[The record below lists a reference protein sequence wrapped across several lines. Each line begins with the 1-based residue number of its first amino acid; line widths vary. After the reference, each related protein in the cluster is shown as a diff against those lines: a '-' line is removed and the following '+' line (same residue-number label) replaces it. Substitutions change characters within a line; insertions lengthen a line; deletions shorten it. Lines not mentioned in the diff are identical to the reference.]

1 MRNLFTLL
9 FLYQKI
15 GLMIF
20 GAILTVMFL
29 ATGHAL
35 NTSDEGQLYFSDY
48 IGVFIV
54 SSAVLFAI
62 NREKPRKRQKG
73 LFIIAAVCL
82 VAVLLSFSQTLF
94 ESIRISGTSGIV
106 TFLGAGIVNTL
117 FILSVFIFKPTIVF
131 IEKQQ
136 DEFN

>member
-1 MRNLFTLL
+1 
-9 FLYQKI
+9 
-15 GLMIF
+15 
-20 GAILTVMFL
+20 MFL
-29 ATGHAL
+29 ATGHAVDM
-35 NTSDEGQLYFSDY
+35 SDEGPLYFSGY
-48 IGVFIV
+48 IGVCIV

-82 VAVLLSFSQTLF
+82 IVVLLSFSQMLL
-94 ESIRISGTSGIV
+94 ESIKISGTSGIV
-106 TFLGAGIVNTL
+106 TFLGAAIINTL

-131 IEKQQ
+131 IEKQR